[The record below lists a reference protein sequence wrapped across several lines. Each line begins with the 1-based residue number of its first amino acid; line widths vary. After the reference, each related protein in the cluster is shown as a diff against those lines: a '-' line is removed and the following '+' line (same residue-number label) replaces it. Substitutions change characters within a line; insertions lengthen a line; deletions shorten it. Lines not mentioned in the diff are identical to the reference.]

1 MFCLLHSFY
10 ACQCRPL
17 PQTSPTAGGSGAVPI
32 PLTIAAATF
41 SVTVPTSLPIN
52 VDADGNVT
60 TATNL
65 KIVNNGHGA
74 VKVTNM
80 SVKGIEDWQII
91 SYDNANMVSE
101 KVNAHKIAMAING
114 DKTTADDTITF
125 SSTNFPKLDGANA
138 TNSDELTITYNA
150 KVPAQAA
157 TLDNVNKKN
166 NMKKLMA
173 FAIFGTLLLASCA
186 QKGGK
191 REEFKDNHSVEE
203 KRNAGVDSAA
213 FKMKRKRRFARCTIQ
228 IKKCVD

>member
-1 MFCLLHSFY
+1 MKKKHIISGVLSLSLVLCMSVPAFAADVS
-10 ACQCRPL
+10 
-17 PQTSPTAGGSGAVPI
+17 TAGGSGAVPI
-32 PLTIAAATF
+32 PLTVAAATF

-52 VDADGNVT
+52 VDTDGNVT

-80 SVKGIEDWQII
+80 SVKGIEDWQIV

-150 KVPAQAA
+150 KVPAQAT
-157 TLDNVNKKN
+157 TLDNVKV
-166 NMKKLMA
+166 
-173 FAIFGTLLLASCA
+173 
-186 QKGGK
+186 
-191 REEFKDNHSVEE
+191 VEITFVIGWD
-203 KRNAGVDSAA
+203 A
-213 FKMKRKRRFARCTIQ
+213 
-228 IKKCVD
+228 